1 MSFCEPRPDRYV
13 LRIACSEIAE
23 ALMAKGQVTK
33 EELDFLKRVVCK
45 KYHLE
50 RYPSNSMI
58 LSSLPP
64 EKHEDFKEIL
74 KIKPVRTASGIV
86 VIAVMTK
93 PYPCAHGACVYCPGG
108 QRFSSPQS
116 YTGEEPAALRGVQ
129 NEYDPFKQVSA
140 RLDQLRAIGHD
151 VGKAE
156 LILMGGTFLNF
167 PIDYQKDFVKRC
179 YDALNGIE
187 SKSLEEAK
195 RRAEYAKI
203 RNVGLTIET
212 RPDFC
217 KEEHVD
223 LMLEYGV
230 TRVEIGVQNLDD
242 EIYEIVKRGHGV
254 MDVEEAFRT
263 AKDSAL
269 KVVAHMMPGL
279 PGSNPERDFYS
290 FYRLFNDPEFK
301 PDMLKIYPTLVVESS
316 ELYRWYLDGNY
327 QPYDDETTIKLLAK
341 VKSIVPKWVRI
352 MRVQRDIPARLI
364 VAGVKKS
371 NLREL
376 VQKEL
381 SRMGHKCR
389 CIRCREVGI
398 KRLKYGIDVKP
409 ENIRLLRHDYNASKG
424 VEVFISYE

>member
-1 MSFCEPRPDRYV
+1 
-13 LRIACSEIAE
+13 
-23 ALMAKGQVTK
+23 
-33 EELDFLKRVVCK
+33 
-45 KYHLE
+45 
-50 RYPSNSMI
+50 N
-58 LSSLPP
+58 
-64 EKHEDFKEIL
+64 
-74 KIKPVRTASGIV
+74 
-86 VIAVMTK
+86 
-93 PYPCAHGACVYCPGG
+93 
-108 QRFSSPQS
+108 
-116 YTGEEPAALRGVQ
+116 
-129 NEYDPFKQVSA
+129 
-140 RLDQLRAIGHD
+140 
-151 VGKAE
+151 
-156 LILMGGTFLNF
+156 
-167 PIDYQKDFVKRC
+167 
-179 YDALNGIE
+179 
-187 SKSLEEAK
+187 LEEAK
-195 RRAEYAKI
+195 RRAEYEKT

-242 EIYEIVKRGHGV
+242 EIYKIVKRGHSV
-254 MDVEEAFRT
+254 MDVIEAFRT

-279 PGSNPERDFYS
+279 PGSDPDKDYDS
-290 FYRLFNDPEFK
+290 FYRLFNDPDFK

-316 ELYRWYLDGNY
+316 ELYNWYLDGNY
-327 QPYDDETTIKLLAK
+327 QPYDEETTIKLLAK
-341 VKSIVPKWVRI
+341 VKSIVPKWLRI

-376 VQKEL
+376 VQEEL

-409 ENIRLLRHDYNASKG
+409 EKIRFLRQDYKASKG
-424 VEVFISYE
+424 VEVFISYEDVMNDALIGFLRLRYPSERAHREEITRRSCLVRELHVYGKMIPIGERSGYDYQHKGFGAMLMREAERIAEEEFGVRTMVVMSAIGTKEYYRRLGYRSEGPYMVKSIK